1 MSLAS
6 RRQNG
11 TSLTSTVVAVFPPLD
26 LSAFVVVFPLLGS
39 GPFVV
44 VLPLPGSGAFV
55 VVFHLLD
62 SGPFVVVFPLLG
74 SGVVVVVV
82 VVPLLSGRL
91 GWHSLGNDLAL
102 HDARIVARLLCN
114 FSGNSCPFSASTACT
129 QLGSWAS

>member
-1 MSLAS
+1 MSLGS
-6 RRQNG
+6 RRQNDN
-11 TSLTSTVVAVFPPLD
+11 SLTSTVVAVFPPLD
-26 LSAFVVVFPLLGS
+26 LRAFVVVFPLLDS
-39 GPFVV
+39 GPCVV
-44 VLPLPGSGAFV
+44 VLPLPGSGAIV

-74 SGVVVVVV
+74 SGVVVVV

-114 FSGNSCPFSASTACT
+114 FSGNSCPFSASTTCT
-129 QLGSWAS
+129 QLGSCAS